1 MYLYVILSGLYR
13 FICGALLLA
22 INWKLASDGNDNFG
36 SLAMATIVSF
46 VPAIFVPIF
55 AKKALNKHAGS
66 KITGVG
72 LIGVVL
78 CCLLLSNYYQI
89 NFSVVMIILVS
100 WIFFFLL
107 ESSWEMWFANL
118 AKKYSELQ
126 VTRFSSISMTVNQV
140 ALMIGPI
147 CAPFAINKLGY
158 SNFYVV
164 VSIIFFVFGVIAFL
178 QKGTVEEIAK
188 TDNVKLKT
196 FNPLLFLSLALIWP
210 VLGGINFMLPVQ
222 VSIQNGKMMDVG
234 ILDAFISVGM
244 VLIGI
249 FLSTIKIASDMYK
262 IILSCIS
269 IVIGLLI
276 WNFIDLGIIGF
287 GIALAFLGFGFGGL
301 RIITRSVMA
310 NNYTSAEVG
319 TMVSR
324 ANACALPILACVLF
338 ISRINISYTWLS
350 PFILAFLMAAF
361 LLFGI
366 KYEQNKN
373 VIASEKENEINC

>member
-89 NFSVVMIILVS
+89 NSSVVMINFVA

-118 AKKYSELQ
+118 AKKYSELH

-147 CAPFAINKLGY
+147 CAPFVINKLGY

>member
-22 INWKLASDGNDNFG
+22 INWKLATDGNDNFG

-89 NFSVVMIILVS
+89 NSSVVMINFVA

-147 CAPFAINKLGY
+147 CAPFVINKLGY

-350 PFILAFLMAAF
+350 PFILAFFMAAF

>member
-89 NFSVVMIILVS
+89 NSSVVMINFVA

-147 CAPFAINKLGY
+147 CAPFVINKLGY

>member
-1 MYLYVILSGLYR
+1 
-13 FICGALLLA
+13 
-22 INWKLASDGNDNFG
+22 
-36 SLAMATIVSF
+36 
-46 VPAIFVPIF
+46 
-55 AKKALNKHAGS
+55 
-66 KITGVG
+66 
-72 LIGVVL
+72 
-78 CCLLLSNYYQI
+78 
-89 NFSVVMIILVS
+89 
-100 WIFFFLL
+100 
-107 ESSWEMWFANL
+107 
-118 AKKYSELQ
+118 
-126 VTRFSSISMTVNQV
+126 
-140 ALMIGPI
+140 
-147 CAPFAINKLGY
+147 
-158 SNFYVV
+158 
-164 VSIIFFVFGVIAFL
+164 
-178 QKGTVEEIAK
+178 
-188 TDNVKLKT
+188 
-196 FNPLLFLSLALIWP
+196 
-210 VLGGINFMLPVQ
+210 
-222 VSIQNGKMMDVG
+222 
-234 ILDAFISVGM
+234 
-244 VLIGI
+244 
-249 FLSTIKIASDMYK
+249 MYK

>member
-89 NFSVVMIILVS
+89 NSSVVMINFVA

>member
-89 NFSVVMIILVS
+89 NSSVVMINFVA

-147 CAPFAINKLGY
+147 CAPFVINKLGY

-178 QKGTVEEIAK
+178 QKGTVEEIAT

>member
-89 NFSVVMIILVS
+89 NSSVVMINFVA

-147 CAPFAINKLGY
+147 CAPFVINKLGY

-178 QKGTVEEIAK
+178 QKGTVEEVAK
-188 TDNVKLKT
+188 TNNVKLKT

>member
-22 INWKLASDGNDNFG
+22 INWKLATDGNDNFG

-55 AKKALNKHAGS
+55 AKKALNKNAGS

-89 NFSVVMIILVS
+89 NSSVVMINFVA

-147 CAPFAINKLGY
+147 CAPFVINKLGY
-158 SNFYVV
+158 SNFYIV
-164 VSIIFFVFGVIAFL
+164 VSIIFLIFGVIAFL

-269 IVIGLLI
+269 IVLGLLI

-319 TMVSR
+319 LMVSR

>member
-22 INWKLASDGNDNFG
+22 INWKLATDGNDNFG

-55 AKKALNKHAGS
+55 AKKALNKYAGS

-72 LIGVVL
+72 LIGVVF

-89 NFSVVMIILVS
+89 NSSVVMINFVA

-118 AKKYSELQ
+118 AKKYSKLQ

-147 CAPFAINKLGY
+147 CAPFVINKLGY

-164 VSIIFFVFGVIAFL
+164 VSVIFFVFGFIAFL
-178 QKGTVEEIAK
+178 QKGTVEEIVK
-188 TDNVKLKT
+188 SDTVKLKT

-276 WNFIDLGIIGF
+276 WNFINLGIIGF

-319 TMVSR
+319 LMVSR